1 MSSPSLDRANRACAN
16 TAVATGPK
24 LGAPP
29 SAPPGARYM
38 DADADADADS
48 DADADAGVDVDT
60 DGSRP
65 QRTIS
70 ISTWR
75 RLLATPGL
83 AAQKRRYSWPLR
95 MAAVMPG
102 FEMWEKA
109 GARWMQRSNMV
120 V

>member
-24 LGAPP
+24 HGAPP
-29 SAPPGARYM
+29 SAPPGERYTGA
-38 DADADADADS
+38 DADADADADV
-48 DADADAGVDVDT
+48 GVDADT

-83 AAQKRRYSWPLR
+83 AAQRQRYSRPLR

-109 GARWMQRSNMV
+109 GARWMQRSIMV